1 MTNAVHQPAL
11 PTPRGRARRI
21 AYAVHGYGRG
31 HATRSL
37 AVLSALKQQHEVLVL
52 AGGDAHAALAPELP
66 VVRIPTLGFAYGRGT
81 GARSNWATLRYNAA
95 AVLDLW
101 CRGPVFEMVAGVM
114 RDFAPD
120 VVISDAETFS
130 HQVARALRIP
140 RISFDHMGILAFC
153 KPSIDPADRLEAGLD
168 AFVYRTLMGTADRI
182 LVSSFY
188 PAPARSDAVR
198 VVPTLPRAE
207 VRQATPSNGE
217 HLLVYLNQGQHQFD
231 ERLRRLLE
239 STGLPV
245 HVYGTPQRG
254 AIGRLSFMAP
264 SNQPFIDDLAACRAV
279 ISTAGNQ
286 LVGEAMQLGKPILVM
301 PERCVEQRL
310 NARAV
315 VELGIGM
322 CVASH
327 ALSAG
332 HLQGFLQR
340 RDEFAA
346 RMLAQRRD
354 GLAESL
360 AAIEQYVEELTLGS
374 VAGSSPAAAGART
387 RAGQPARPRAPARA
401 VLP

>member
-1 MTNAVHQPAL
+1 VTNSVHQPAPPPL
-11 PTPRGRARRI
+11 RGRATRI

-37 AVLSALKQQHEVLVL
+37 AVLSELKKQHQVLVL

-66 VVRIPTLGFAYGRGT
+66 VVRIPTLGFAYGKGT
-81 GARSNWATLRYNAA
+81 GSRSNLATLRYNAA

-101 CRGPVFEMVAGVM
+101 CRGPVFEMMADVM

-130 HQVARALRIP
+130 HQVAHALRIP

-153 KPSIDPADRLEAGLD
+153 KPSIDPADRLEASLD

-207 VRQATPSNGE
+207 VRRATPSDGE
-217 HLLVYLNQGQHQFD
+217 HLLVYLNQGRHQFD

-239 STGLPV
+239 GTGLPV

-301 PERCVEQRL
+301 PEHCVEQRL

-322 CVASH
+322 CVASR
-327 ALSAG
+327 ALTAE
-332 HLQGFLQR
+332 HLQRFLQR

-346 RMLAQRRD
+346 SMLAQRRD

-360 AAIEQYVEELTLGS
+360 AAIAQYIEELTLGGM
-374 VAGSSPAAAGART
+374 ATGHLAAAGARA
-387 RAGQPARPRAPARA
+387 RAGQPSRASAPARA
-401 VLP
+401 ALP